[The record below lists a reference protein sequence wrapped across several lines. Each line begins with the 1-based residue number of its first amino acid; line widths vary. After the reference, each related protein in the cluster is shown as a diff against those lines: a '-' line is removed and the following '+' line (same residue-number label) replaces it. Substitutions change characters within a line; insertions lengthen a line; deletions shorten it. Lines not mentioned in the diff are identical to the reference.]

1 MYVSHAIVDT
11 RMWLVVREGMLT
23 FFVCACSY
31 TMAPEVLK
39 GKYSSQADIWSIGVI
54 AYMLLSSQM
63 PFFGRKRK
71 QIVQSIMKGTFDFK
85 GRRWKRLSAQS
96 KEFVRSLLV
105 VDPEERLDADEALSA
120 VWLNRRLTATVRN
133 PYEEELEG
141 ATNSIVRYANYS
153 KLKKMALMV
162 VAHKSS
168 TQEIGIL
175 RKIFQKYDTQ
185 KDGQLSYDEFKA
197 ALQDAGVPEDECE
210 RIFDSVVRWK
220 LCFFEMLPFYFSF
233 LSSKCCFLA

>member
-1 MYVSHAIVDT
+1 MMLSTSTACDAYILTTLLLNVSVDFS
-11 RMWLVVREGMLT
+11 VMLS
-23 FFVCACSY
+23 SY

-71 QIVQSIMKGTFDFK
+71 QIVESIMKGSFDFK

-96 KEFVRSLLV
+96 KEFVKSLLV
-105 VDPEERLDADEALSA
+105 VDPEERLDAEEALSA

-133 PYEEELEG
+133 PYEEEIEE
-141 ATNSIVRYANYS
+141 ATSSIVRYANYS

-168 TQEIGIL
+168 AQEIGIL
-175 RKIFQKYDTQ
+175 RKIFQKYDTK
-185 KDGQLSYDEFKA
+185 KDGQLSFEEFKA
-197 ALQDAGVPEDECE
+197 ALGDAGVAEEECE
-210 RIFDSVVRWK
+210 RIFDSVVRLK
-220 LCFFEMLPFYFSF
+220 G
-233 LSSKCCFLA
+233 